1 MNIGVAGLGR
11 MGSAIAARLMNVGH
25 KVTVWNRTPEKIKPL
40 AVAGAAIAADPAEL
54 AAGVETIITVLMD
67 SASLAA
73 VYEGPRGL
81 LTSAVTDK
89 LFIDISTVE
98 PETVIAIAKN
108 VHARGGMFIDC
119 PVGGTVG
126 PAREGKLL
134 GMAGGPE
141 ADFARAKPVLADLCW
156 RFEHVGPVG
165 AGASLKLAINL
176 PLHVYFQAL
185 GESYVLCK
193 HLGLDPKWLVEFLT
207 ETSGAANIL
216 KRRGNNIAA
225 ALAGSDAG
233 PPAWD
238 IDLTRKDLALMV
250 SEGKKLGTSLPLTEK
265 TLAIC
270 DEAAG
275 NGWGGRDASCMAAYW
290 PSRIQRRKASQRG
303 KCNS

>member
-11 MGSAIAARLMNVGH
+11 MGAAIATRLLNVGH
-25 KVTVWNRTPEKIKPL
+25 KVTVWNRTPNKIKPL
-40 AVAGAAIAADPAEL
+40 AAAGAAIAVDPAEL
-54 AAGVETIITVLMD
+54 AAGVGTIITVLTD

-81 LTSAVTDK
+81 LTGAATEK
-89 LFIDISTVE
+89 LFIDMSTVE
-98 PETVIAIAKN
+98 PDTVIALAKN
-108 VHARGGMFIDC
+108 VRARGGMFLDC

-134 GMAGGPE
+134 GMAGGAE

-165 AGASLKLAINL
+165 AGSSMKLAINL

-216 KRRGNNIAA
+216 KRRASNIAA
-225 ALAGSDAG
+225 ALAGGDAG

-238 IDLTRKDLALMV
+238 IDVMRKDLAIMV
-250 SEGKKLGTSLPLTEK
+250 SEGKKRGTSLPLTEQ

-270 DEAAG
+270 DAASG
-275 NGWGGRDASCMAAYW
+275 DGWGSRDASFMAAYW
-290 PSRIQRRKASQRG
+290 PSRIQGR
-303 KCNS
+303 NV